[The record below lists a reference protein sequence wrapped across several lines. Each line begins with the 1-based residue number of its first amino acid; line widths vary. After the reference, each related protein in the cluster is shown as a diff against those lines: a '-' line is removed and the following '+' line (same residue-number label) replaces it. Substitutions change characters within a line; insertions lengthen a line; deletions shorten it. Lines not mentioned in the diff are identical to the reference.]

1 MIDPSSFIHEQAIVE
16 SDEIGARTTV
26 YAFVHI
32 LQGAV
37 VGTDCNINDHC
48 FIEGNVIVG
57 DRVTIKCGNYLWSG
71 MRVEDDV
78 FLGPNVVYTNDA
90 TPRSKQYPEK
100 FLSLFIKQGSS
111 VGANSVLLGG
121 ITVGRYALVGMG
133 SVVTRDVP
141 DYALVF
147 GNPARHQGY
156 VCACG
161 LKIAA
166 KVGSKGRFGCSGCGK
181 VYCLSSTGLAP
192 LEGKVDTF

>member
-1 MIDPSSFIHEQAIVE
+1 MIDPSCFIHDKAIVE
-16 SDEIGARTTV
+16 CDEIGARTTV
-26 YAFVHI
+26 YAFVHV
-32 LQGAV
+32 LPGAV

-48 FIEGNVIVG
+48 FIEGDVIIG

-90 TPRSKQYPEK
+90 TPRSKQYPDQ
-100 FLSLFIKQGSS
+100 FLPLLIKQGAS

-141 DYALVF
+141 DYALVY
-147 GNPARHQGY
+147 GNPARHHGY
-156 VCACG
+156 ACACG
-161 LKIAA
+161 LKIVAQ
-166 KVGSKGRFGCSGCGK
+166 VGTKDRFDCESCGK
-181 VYCLSSTGLAP
+181 RFCLSSTGLTP
-192 LEGKVDTF
+192 LEGKADTF